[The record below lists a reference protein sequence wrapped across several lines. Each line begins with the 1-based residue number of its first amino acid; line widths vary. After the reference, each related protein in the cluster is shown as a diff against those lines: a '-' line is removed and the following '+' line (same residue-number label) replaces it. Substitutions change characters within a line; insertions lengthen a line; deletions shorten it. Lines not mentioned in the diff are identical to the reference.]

1 MAEGNGTSGDGTK
14 LLDADLV
21 ETDGLSDQQR
31 DFVAR
36 FLRTGS
42 ATEARNVSS
51 SVGQKRSWSAWAK
64 CGGRSGGGK
73 GSLRSPARADQD
85 DPSAVVPRVGE
96 RFKENWGRVAR
107 PCCPAASSSLA
118 RSLLAPPMPLQG

>member
-73 GSLRSPARADQD
+73 GKGEVQQGAR
-85 DPSAVVPRVGE
+85 
-96 RFKENWGRVAR
+96 
-107 PCCPAASSSLA
+107 
-118 RSLLAPPMPLQG
+118 